1 MTNKR
6 WRKITSILVCAAMML
21 SIHAPV
27 IAMDIEVLKLTPK
40 ASVVKSDAQVQ
51 AVMDRIDAIGTVE
64 YTDDG
69 LGKIL
74 TAKNAYAAL
83 SSLQRDQVDN
93 YGKLLAARNGYKAL
107 AADKVDT
114 SEYTITDNG
123 VINSTV
129 RWYVYSNG
137 VLEVTG
143 TGSVPSYSSNAPW
156 QNYVSSIKTI
166 IVRST
171 ITDIGASA
179 FAGCNNLT
187 SITLPFVGES
197 RTATGYQAAFGY
209 IFGYITSADTS
220 NSGQSA
226 YIYHTDGSSERISKG
241 GYSSPQ
247 TAFVNGLYGYVTDTD
262 GKPWKYGFGNNTTL
276 NYYYSQDNHW
286 FTSYTYKAADS
297 RYYLR
302 TYVYQIPDVLKTV
315 TITDASKIE
324 DGAFNNCKN
333 ITQITLNDG
342 VSSIGAYAFQH

>member
-179 FAGCNNLT
+179 FA
-187 SITLPFVGES
+187 
-197 RTATGYQAAFGY
+197 
-209 IFGYITSADTS
+209 
-220 NSGQSA
+220 
-226 YIYHTDGSSERISKG
+226 
-241 GYSSPQ
+241 
-247 TAFVNGLYGYVTDTD
+247 
-262 GKPWKYGFGNNTTL
+262 
-276 NYYYSQDNHW
+276 
-286 FTSYTYKAADS
+286 
-297 RYYLR
+297 
-302 TYVYQIPDVLKTV
+302 
-315 TITDASKIE
+315 
-324 DGAFNNCKN
+324 
-333 ITQITLNDG
+333 
-342 VSSIGAYAFQH
+342 